1 MSGQND
7 HCTPEEDGSSTLA
20 GKLMSRENMLRLIVF
35 AGIAGIL
42 LIFCSSFFGNKTEKA
57 ALTDTAAAVSE
68 SESAWQYKMQLTE
81 ELGNMLAGM
90 DGVGRTRVM
99 VTIDSTARNIYAT
112 EEDYLKKENS
122 RSADGDESTA
132 AESSEKKNLIVVRQS
147 DGSEQALIIGR
158 LVPAVKGV
166 LVVCDGGGDEEIC
179 ARVTR
184 AVSSALNITSS
195 HICVVKMEA

>member
-1 MSGQND
+1 
-7 HCTPEEDGSSTLA
+7 
-20 GKLMSRENMLRLIVF
+20 
-35 AGIAGIL
+35 
-42 LIFCSSFFGNKTEKA
+42 
-57 ALTDTAAAVSE
+57 
-68 SESAWQYKMQLTE
+68 
-81 ELGNMLAGM
+81 
-90 DGVGRTRVM
+90 M
-99 VTIDSTARNIYAT
+99 VTIDGTARNIYAT

-147 DGSEQALIIGR
+147 DGSEQVLIIGR

-195 HICVVKMEA
+195 HICVVNMEA